1 MKFIRATVDV
11 VLDRFYPGR
20 SPHSNRHRFNRPGHN
35 GHNVRPSNRIDEDV
49 GEQVEKE
56 ELKGEITT
64 VVGAVLGKQQCWE
77 RTACT
82 LGKRTKSFA
91 AKDLLFMV
99 AEKAVPSWRETLDLV
114 RGGSADSINCGSFDC
129 SPSERP
135 QRIPDND
142 RGQGEA
148 ISRHM
153 PVDIES

>member
-1 MKFIRATVDV
+1 MSTGGLTR
-11 VLDRFYPGR
+11 LEW
-20 SPHSNRHRFNRPGHN
+20 SPC
-35 GHNVRPSNRIDEDV
+35 I
-49 GEQVEKE
+49 
-56 ELKGEITT
+56 LK
-64 VVGAVLGKQQCWE
+64 
-77 RTACT
+77 R
-82 LGKRTKSFA
+82 R
-91 AKDLLFMV
+91 V